1 MISAIILA
9 AGDSSRMGR
18 TKALLEYKGA
28 TFLGTALAGAKAAGA
43 GETIVVLGANRAE
56 VLAAW
61 RPKEEKIAFNG
72 TPELGQIASVRAG
85 LKMAGPEA
93 EAAMICLVDQPLIKP
108 ETYKLIAGFW
118 RLHKDFLVIP
128 RCRREAGQP
137 WVTSH
142 RSQVT
147 GQNSDNST
155 LHPLPSTLFFKR
167 GHPIIIPRRYFQLCF
182 DGPAG
187 KGLHWVTH
195 HPSVTPADLTVE
207 DGGIIRDFDTP
218 EEYSRL
224 PAGDR

>member
-28 TFLGTALAGAKAAGA
+28 TFLGTALAGVKAAGV
-43 GETIVVLGANRAE
+43 GETIVILGANRAE

-61 RPKEEKIAFNG
+61 QPKEEKFAFNG

-85 LKMAGPEA
+85 LKVVNPEA

-108 ETYKLIAGFW
+108 ETYKLIADFW
-118 RLHKDFLVIP
+118 RCNKNSLVIP
-128 RCRREAGQP
+128 RCRREAG
-137 WVTSH
+137 SA
-142 RSQVT
+142 
-147 GQNSDNST
+147 
-155 LHPLPSTLFFKR
+155 FKR
-167 GHPIIIPRRYFQLCF
+167 GHPIIIPREYFQLCF

-195 HPSVTPADLTVE
+195 HPSVKVADLTVE

-218 EEYSRL
+218 EEYENL
-224 PAGDR
+224 TGGGQ